1 MDVGQHPAARVVNDH
16 RLAVRLFDQQPHPEL
31 AGKQYIGGLQLGV
44 GPRPGL
50 SGNHDL
56 PPPVL
61 LSGAG
66 QDPEPQRL
74 PHPAAIHGYGP
85 PMIPHFEADVKTVIR
100 PEAHSAPAG
109 EEAMAQFRKGGQQGA
124 LVAGQ
129 AARLQQNFAH

>member
-1 MDVGQHPAARVVNDH
+1 
-16 RLAVRLFDQQPHPEL
+16 L
-31 AGKQYIGGLQLGV
+31 AGEQDIGGLQLAV
-44 GPRPGL
+44 GPGPGL

-61 LSGAG
+61 LTGAG

-74 PHPAAIHGYGP
+74 PYPAAILGYGP
-85 PMIPHFEADVKTVIR
+85 PMIPYFEAEVKTVIG
-100 PEAHSAPAG
+100 PEADSAPAG